1 MLVERGWGLPFL
13 RSKRHYILGPA
24 TPSLASAGTFLADHI
39 RPGSR
44 TGKIMSYPENMTPL
58 IRLLDKDQPK
68 VLVVVGTGISMGATG
83 TSHASW
89 LGLLEHGIDH
99 LVRTEEFTKSRGE
112 TLVQSLRSTFSP
124 FDLKLA
130 LQHAENIEI
139 NLKTPDLQA
148 FADWLESA
156 FRCFK
161 ARSGGTETLDALR
174 DLQQAGALLLTTNY
188 DSLLSDATGLPPIT
202 WEEHD
207 EFLQVI
213 NRQREGILHI
223 HGHWQQP
230 ASVVLG
236 RSSYNRIVRD
246 DQFQSAFK
254 SLWLEWS
261 WVFVGCGDGLDDPN
275 LGLLLEWGKQW
286 GYGALPDYFLAR
298 AENASALDARGD
310 KPTNLVCVGFPD
322 YPDLPKMLREITPA
336 ARCSPFVR
344 VDHDFALFRSP
355 ESAA

>member
-1 MLVERGWGLPFL
+1 MALPL
-13 RSKRHYILGPA
+13 KMA
-24 TPSLASAGTFLADHI
+24 
-39 RPGSR
+39 
-44 TGKIMSYPENMTPL
+44 PL
-58 IRLLDKDQPK
+58 TKLLDKDQPK

-99 LVRTEEFTKSRGE
+99 LVKTKVFTKSRGE
-112 TLVQSLRSTFSP
+112 TLVKSLRSAFSP
-124 FDLKLA
+124 FNLKLA
-130 LQHAENIEI
+130 LQHAENVEI

-156 FRCFK
+156 FCDFK
-161 ARSGGTETLDALR
+161 ARTGGTETLDSLR

-188 DSLLSDATGLPPIT
+188 DSLLSDASGLSPVT
-202 WEEHD
+202 WEEHA

-223 HGHWQQP
+223 HGHWRQP

-236 RSSYNRIVRD
+236 RSSYDRIVKD
-246 DQFQSAFK
+246 DKFQSAFK

-261 WVFVGCGDGLDDPN
+261 WVYVGCGDGLDDPN

-286 GYGALPDYFLAR
+286 GHGALPDYFLAR
-298 AENASALDARGD
+298 EDKTSALDARGD
-310 KPTNLVCVGFPD
+310 KPTNLVCVGFPE
-322 YPDLPKMLREITPA
+322 YPDLPRMLREITPA
-336 ARCSPFVR
+336 ARCSPFVHVDSR
-344 VDHDFALFRSP
+344 VCTIPITSVSRQHSVSVATGVSGRGRACVP
-355 ESAA
+355 C